1 MTSQYVTAI
10 ELPPLC
16 VLILIVHQYSA
27 RATSAAPTFFKPY
40 KHDPTQMTYVDGAIV
55 RNNPVRLACEEA
67 NRIWKS
73 GARPD
78 IVVSLG
84 TGIQV
89 DSEGQIVDIRD
100 KSLEKIIKL
109 LPQKYS
115 KVAKIALD
123 MVQATI
129 DCNREWVDF
138 KSSVRGQRDRNCHRV
153 DIGLKDAKPPSIDD
167 VGKTDEMWTRSRQYL
182 REARSYYIPPDRY
195 MQREYRTGIDHLR
208 VIARRLLAALFYLS
222 NVLESDMPKGPFK
235 TNLCCRLLPQSDGA
249 LTIMAQRP
257 TFRLKEVDAN
267 GEETFHPVRTLLPG
281 ILDEQTLLGP
291 IELDISEGEYKRTV
305 EVLFPRRYRDWEPI
319 GGF

>member
-1 MTSQYVTAI
+1 MSPSQSTRSKPRSTFTGEQTVSPPPSDLASQY
-10 ELPPLC
+10 
-16 VLILIVHQYSA
+16 S
-27 RATSAAPTFFKPY
+27 RRS
-40 KHDPTQMTYVDGAIV
+40 
-55 RNNPVRLACEEA
+55 
-67 NRIWKS
+67 WS
-73 GARPD
+73 
-78 IVVSLG
+78 S
-84 TGIQV
+84 V

-100 KSLEKIIKL
+100 KSLENIIKL

-129 DCNREWVDF
+129 DCNWEWVDF

-153 DIGLKDAKPPSIDD
+153 DIGLKDEKPPSIDD
-167 VGKTDEMWTRSRQYL
+167 VGRTDELWTKSRHYL
-182 REARSYYIPPDRY
+182 REPRSYFMPPDPY
-195 MQREYRTGIDHLR
+195 MQREYRTGMDHLR

-222 NVLESDMPKGPFK
+222 NVLENDMSKGSFK

-257 TFRLKEVDAN
+257 TFH
-267 GEETFHPVRTLLPG
+267 FHPVRTLLPG

-291 IELDISEGEYKRTV
+291 IELDISEGEHWRTV